1 MRRLCAGP
9 SLRHRSFRTLR
20 RHPSGLYTFSRRR
33 AWLGIA
39 VGTSGR
45 FPRIWAVRSRTFPLG
60 WASLPRECSTTKL
73 RQRNSFF
80 FSPPPPHPLPRTRM
94 FALYAPE
101 LPTEFSST
109 GFHCTGFCH
118 VCFFSEWGG
127 LLVLSGSSSVRPKW
141 HERPF
146 GERKKLARCPRPI
159 KTQRPKSHSGS
170 NLPVL
175 HENSDENIPS
185 TADLKGSRP
194 T

>member
-20 RHPSGLYTFSRRR
+20 RHPSGLYTFSRRG
-33 AWLGIA
+33 LG
-39 VGTSGR
+39 SGLPSAHPDGFPEFGRCAPER
-45 FPRIWAVRSRTFPLG
+45 FRSGGQVYQGSALPLSYG
-60 WASLPRECSTTKL
+60 SETPSSFSAATASLTKDADV
-73 RQRNSFF
+73 R
-80 FSPPPPHPLPRTRM
+80 
-94 FALYAPE
+94 LYAPE

-146 GERKKLARCPRPI
+146 GERR
-159 KTQRPKSHSGS
+159 KTR
-170 NLPVL
+170 
-175 HENSDENIPS
+175 
-185 TADLKGSRP
+185 
-194 T
+194 